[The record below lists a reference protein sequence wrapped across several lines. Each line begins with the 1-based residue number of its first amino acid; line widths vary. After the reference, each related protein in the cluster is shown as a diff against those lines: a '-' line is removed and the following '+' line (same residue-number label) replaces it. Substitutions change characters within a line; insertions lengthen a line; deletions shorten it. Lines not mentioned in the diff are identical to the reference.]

1 MELQREAVAQDK
13 LNVSVRMEE
22 LMPLIIGQLKM
33 LLGVPVH
40 VSRRSYICHKT
51 IFGRPFFNQCWSKWS
66 TSSFKFSSFASN
78 LVSPSL
84 SLSLSLSHP
93 CPCGTLHLVCQ
104 TNCLLSLVT
113 FYPQVPQRE
122 TFSFAPGEHGITDW
136 VSADTD
142 PSKCN
147 SAPSSSL
154 YPSSLFLILAL
165 LLPLLP
171 FFFSSH
177 SLSLSKLI
185 SC

>member
-1 MELQREAVAQDK
+1 MCVEEVEGRVASLPCPHPTGSLVSQLPSLNFVIYLPKRTEYPLHIRQDQRSNVTPTNAFLVPQWGGVVVYNPPEMGSGQDMELQREAVAQDK

-93 CPCGTLHLVCQ
+93 CPCGTLHLVC
-104 TNCLLSLVT
+104 
-113 FYPQVPQRE
+113 
-122 TFSFAPGEHGITDW
+122 
-136 VSADTD
+136 
-142 PSKCN
+142 
-147 SAPSSSL
+147 
-154 YPSSLFLILAL
+154 
-165 LLPLLP
+165 
-171 FFFSSH
+171 
-177 SLSLSKLI
+177 
-185 SC
+185 